1 MDSMRDEGII
11 SPEMWTAF
19 EQSAIWL
26 DIKATLEIRIEE
38 IMRNL
43 ASEET
48 TKDLVAVR
56 ELQQELRDFQY
67 FVNFPKISV
76 MAITGVK
83 EGQNASR
90 NQ

>member
-1 MDSMRDEGII
+1 MASMRDEGII
-11 SPEMWTAF
+11 SPEMWSAF

-43 ASEET
+43 TSEEA
-48 TKDLVAVR
+48 TKDIVAVR

-67 FVNFPKISV
+67 FINFPKISI
-76 MAITGVK
+76 MAITDVK
-83 EGQNASR
+83 EGQHAR
-90 NQ
+90 TE

>member
-1 MDSMRDEGII
+1 MTSMRDESII
-11 SPEMWTAF
+11 SPEMWSAF

-43 ASEET
+43 TNEEA
-48 TKDLVAVR
+48 TKDIIAVR

-67 FVNFPKISV
+67 FIHFPKISI
-76 MAITGVK
+76 MAITDVK
-83 EGQNASR
+83 EGQHDRA
-90 NQ
+90 